1 MKKVAIAATVFLL
14 FGTWAVASPATTSL
28 DGWISDSKCAAKG
41 ADASHAQCAKK
52 CIEGG
57 EKPVLV
63 TDKDQKVVP
72 IDNPSAV
79 AGHEGQHVKVM
90 GSLTSSGAV
99 HIDKVTPTGGN

>member
-1 MKKVAIAATVFLL
+1 MKKVAIVAALL
-14 FGTWAVASPATTSL
+14 LMFGAWAVASPATSSW

-41 ADASHAQCAKK
+41 ADASHAQCTKK

-72 IDNPSAV
+72 IENPCSGHWSRRTTCESDGIPYFERRSA
-79 AGHEGQHVKVM
+79 H
-90 GSLTSSGAV
+90 
-99 HIDKVTPTGGN
+99 

>member
-1 MKKVAIAATVFLL
+1 MKKVAIVAAVLL
-14 FGTWAVASPATTSL
+14 FAAWAVASPATTSW

-63 TDKDQKVVP
+63 TDKDQKDCP
-72 IDNPSAV
+72 HRQPFRGHWPRRTTCESDGIAHFKRRSA
-79 AGHEGQHVKVM
+79 H
-90 GSLTSSGAV
+90 
-99 HIDKVTPTGGN
+99 